1 MTDEQTRENMRATEP
16 RRPVLG
22 PWLLGL
28 GLLLAALL
36 LAVLG
41 EAQAA
46 DEAGTG
52 LARDLEDMDAAKNG
66 QGQFRVEAGGGWTAL
81 QTVSKARLSMA
92 REEVR
97 AFYETGHLALDMG
110 FETGQYDFS
119 RTGRL
124 PFGGRAPFEHLSRFE
139 GGLAVQGGLW
149 SGVSGFL
156 GLRGDLGYEDSP
168 DNRGLGGTAMAGLAI
183 PIGRGWL
190 LTLGGGASLTPVDV
204 QPVPVVALR
213 YEAPAD
219 TGIVVDLGLPRTEAS
234 WRGGSWWTLRLTGEI
249 DGGHY
254 HLSDDNPAAKDG
266 TAAFFTPRAGLFVD
280 LTPMPGL
287 KASLG
292 AHYALPGTLTLYRE
306 NGSQLKRYDTGGA
319 PGASLRLGWS
329 F

>member
-1 MTDEQTRENMRATEP
+1 MKDELTRENVTPIGQRG
-16 RRPVLG
+16 PVLG

-41 EAQAA
+41 EARAA

-52 LARDLEDMDAAKNG
+52 LARDLEDMDAAQNG
-66 QGQFRVEAGGGWTAL
+66 QGQFRVEAGGGWTAP

-92 REEVR
+92 REAVR
-97 AFYETGHLALDMG
+97 VFYETSHLALDMG

-149 SGVSGFL
+149 SDVSGFL
-156 GLRGDLGYEDSP
+156 GLRGDLGYEDAP
-168 DNRGLGGTAMAGLAI
+168 DLRGLGGTAMAGLAI
-183 PIGRGWL
+183 PIGRSWL

-254 HLSDDNPAAKDG
+254 RLADDNPAAPNG
-266 TAAFFTPRAGLFVD
+266 TAAFFAPRAGLFVD
-280 LTPMPGL
+280 LTPMPSL

-306 NGSQLKRYDTGGA
+306 SGSERKRYDTGGA

>member
-1 MTDEQTRENMRATEP
+1 MTDELTRENVTPTGQRGQ
-16 RRPVLG
+16 VFG

-41 EAQAA
+41 EARAA

-52 LARDLEDMDAAKNG
+52 LARDLEDMNAAKNE
-66 QGQFRVEAGGGWTAL
+66 QGKIRIEAGGGWTAP
-81 QTVSKARLSMA
+81 QTVSKARFSMA
-92 REEVR
+92 REEAR
-97 AFYETGHLALDMG
+97 AYYETDLLALDMG
-110 FETGQYDFS
+110 FETGQYDFT

-124 PFGGRAPFEHLSRFE
+124 PFGGRAPFKNLSRFE

-149 SGVSGFL
+149 SDVSGFL

-168 DNRGLGGTAMAGLAI
+168 DLRGLGGTAMAGLVV
-183 PIGRGWL
+183 PMGRSWL

-204 QPVPVVALR
+204 QPVPIVALR

-219 TGIVVDLGLPRTEAS
+219 TGIIVNLGLPRTEAS
-234 WRGGSWWTLRLTGEI
+234 WRGGSWWTLRLTGEL
-249 DGGHY
+249 DGAHY
-254 HLSDDNPAAKDG
+254 HLADDNPAAPQG
-266 TAAFFTPRAGLFVD
+266 TAAFFAPRAGLFVD
-280 LTPMPGL
+280 LTPMAGL

-292 AHYALPGTLTLYRE
+292 AHYALPGTMTFYRE
-306 NGSQLKRYDTGGA
+306 SGSQLKRYDTGGA